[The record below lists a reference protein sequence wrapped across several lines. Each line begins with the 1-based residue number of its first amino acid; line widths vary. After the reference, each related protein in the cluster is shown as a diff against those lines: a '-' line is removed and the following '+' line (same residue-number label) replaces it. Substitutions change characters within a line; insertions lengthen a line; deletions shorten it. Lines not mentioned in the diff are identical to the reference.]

1 MNTVVALAGALVL
14 AGCAAA
20 GKPAATPGP
29 SAVAKAGTYYCWR
42 DKLATEGENL
52 VCNWENDRHNAC
64 ESSYPVPIKRS
75 SLSAG
80 PSDAGRCNN
89 GQWLVMVTTR

>member
-1 MNTVVALAGALVL
+1 MKTVLALVGALVV
-14 AGCAAA
+14 AGCATA
-20 GKPAATPGP
+20 GKPAATT
-29 SAVAKAGTYYCWR
+29 SSTLAKAGTYYCWR

-52 VCNWENDRHNAC
+52 VCNWESERHDAC
-64 ESSYPVPIKRS
+64 ESSFAVPIKRS
-75 SLSAG
+75 SVSVG